1 MLQIYTLGTVSTL
14 LACRAVMCMGS
25 KHCGLQDTEDDLVLC
40 VWMVSMARTR
50 LWGPLVGQLPP
61 ACWSAWQLISQ
72 EHNRNIC
79 WQGCGTPGASTQLW
93 EIALPA
99 HGSCGVQ
106 IYYVCAGKL
115 GLVGYGAGSAA
126 CGFLAHLMAS
136 DSLPYSPDV
145 QIPIVTL
152 WFMFWCPAWS
162 SKAACMLLLRSGL
175 CCLFFRQRASV
186 NVRPCCH
193 QDTRMPLLFRDIIL
207 LLFRVVGLCRLVHRQ
222 RSDTSAIHLLMYLL
236 RAGPYTAAF
245 RTACQRCSSSKLA
258 RVLMCWCREGCKLV
272 CKLPCTVSSHGR
284 CFTSLTRI
292 WIWREWCVKLVH
304 GAASCSTC
312 FVVLHG
318 SAVPPPVQTL

>member
-1 MLQIYTLGTVSTL
+1 MYVCSLVPVVLHIAWLSRTCRPFWRLVLQRYTLGTVSTL

-25 KHCGLQDTEDDLVLC
+25 KHCGLQDTEDHLVLC
-40 VWMVSMARTR
+40 VWMISMARTR

-152 WFMFWCPAWS
+152 WSCPGAQPGAAKLPACCFSDLAWH
-162 SKAACMLLLRSGL
+162 ACFSDSVPVSMYGPVATKTLACHCFSERSCCCCSGL
-175 CCLFFRQRASV
+175 LACA
-186 NVRPCCH
+186 
-193 QDTRMPLLFRDIIL
+193 
-207 LLFRVVGLCRLVHRQ
+207 GLCTDRGLIQ
-222 RSDTSAIHLLMYLL
+222 A
-236 RAGPYTAAF
+236 PYI
-245 RTACQRCSSSKLA
+245 C
-258 RVLMCWCREGCKLV
+258 
-272 CKLPCTVSSHGR
+272 
-284 CFTSLTRI
+284 
-292 WIWREWCVKLVH
+292 
-304 GAASCSTC
+304 
-312 FVVLHG
+312 
-318 SAVPPPVQTL
+318 